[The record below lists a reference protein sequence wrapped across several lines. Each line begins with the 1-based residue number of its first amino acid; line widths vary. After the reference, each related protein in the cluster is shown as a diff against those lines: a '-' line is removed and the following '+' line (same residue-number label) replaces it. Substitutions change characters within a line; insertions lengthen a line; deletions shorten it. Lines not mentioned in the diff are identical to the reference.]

1 MELRVRR
8 FLSEKTKKRR
18 QKSGDLSFFRNK
30 ELFLDYAFAPLSGV
44 AQKSEFTSDYSFRM
58 AIFICLYYYLLIWKN
73 ILLYAACI
81 HMLFVLVIVHITHVT
96 PLNPQNINCLML

>member
-30 ELFLDYAFAPLSGV
+30 ELFLECASRPSQA
-44 AQKSEFTSDYSFRM
+44 
-58 AIFICLYYYLLIWKN
+58 
-73 ILLYAACI
+73 
-81 HMLFVLVIVHITHVT
+81 
-96 PLNPQNINCLML
+96 